1 MLYNKSRTRWLASV
15 EVSLYIENLESVLF
29 LVFVRG
35 GFFLGILDLLLGSE
49 NNDAIAQLAKQ
60 LGVSEE
66 QARSVVKEVT
76 PALTRGMQ
84 HNTQNQDGV
93 DGLIA
98 ALRSGNHS
106 RYIENPSVL
115 GTQDNIDDG
124 NSILGH
130 IFGSKEV
137 SRNVAEHASEQ
148 TGIAS
153 SLIKKALP
161 IVATMVMASLG
172 KSLFSGT
179 ASANSNTANNQ
190 EQPSGGILSS
200 LLDSDRDGSIMDD
213 VLGMAFKMAFR

>member
-1 MLYNKSRTRWLASV
+1 MHTNFDF
-15 EVSLYIENLESVLF
+15 I
-29 LVFVRG
+29 RG
-35 GFFLGILDLLLGSE
+35 GFFLGILDILLGSQ
-49 NNDAIAQLAKQ
+49 NSDAIAQLAKQ

-66 QARSVVKEVT
+66 QARAVVKEVT

-84 HNTQNQDGV
+84 HNTKDETGV
-93 DGLIA
+93 EGLIT
-98 ALRSGNHS
+98 ALRTGNHS
-106 RYIENPSVL
+106 RYMENPQVL
-115 GTQDNIDDG
+115 GTQENIDDG

-137 SRNVAEHASEQ
+137 SRNVAEHASQE

-172 KSLFSGT
+172 KSLFGGT
-179 ASANSNTANNQ
+179 ASASTGS
-190 EQPSGGILSS
+190 EQPASGGILSS
-200 LLDSDRDGSIMDD
+200 LLDSDRDGSIIDD

>member
-1 MLYNKSRTRWLASV
+1 MHTNFDF
-15 EVSLYIENLESVLF
+15 I
-29 LVFVRG
+29 RG
-35 GFFLGILDLLLGSE
+35 GFFLGILDMLLGSQ
-49 NNDAIAQLAKQ
+49 NSDAITQLAKQ

-66 QARSVVKEVT
+66 QARAVVKEVT

-84 HNTQNQDGV
+84 HNTKDESGV
-93 DGLIA
+93 EGLIT
-98 ALRSGNHS
+98 ALRTGNHS
-106 RYIENPSVL
+106 RYMENPKVL
-115 GTQDNIDDG
+115 GTQENIDDG

-137 SRNVAEHASEQ
+137 SRNVAEHASQE

-179 ASANSNTANNQ
+179 ASASTGN
-190 EQPSGGILSS
+190 EQPSGGLLSS
-200 LLDSDRDGSIMDD
+200 LLDSDRDGSIIDD

>member
-1 MLYNKSRTRWLASV
+1 M
-15 EVSLYIENLESVLF
+15 
-29 LVFVRG
+29 
-35 GFFLGILDLLLGSE
+35 GILDVLLGSE

-60 LGVSEE
+60 LGVSED
-66 QARSVVKEVT
+66 QARAVVKEVT

-84 HNTQNQDGV
+84 HNTQAQGV

-98 ALRSGNHS
+98 ALRTGNHS
-106 RYIENPSVL
+106 RYVENPKVL
-115 GTQDNIDDG
+115 GTQENIEDG

-130 IFGSKEV
+130 IFGSKDV
-137 SRNVAEHASEQ
+137 SRNVAEHASQE

-172 KSLFSGT
+172 KSLFSNT
-179 ASANSNTANNQ
+179 ASANTSTANDQ
-190 EQPSGGILSS
+190 QPSGGILTS
-200 LLDSDRDGSIMDD
+200 LLDSDRDGSIIDD

>member
-1 MLYNKSRTRWLASV
+1 M
-15 EVSLYIENLESVLF
+15 
-29 LVFVRG
+29 
-35 GFFLGILDLLLGSE
+35 LLGSQ
-49 NNDAIAQLAKQ
+49 NSDAVAQLAQK
-60 LGVSEE
+60 LGVSED
-66 QARSVVKEVT
+66 QARAVIKEVT

-84 HNTQNQDGV
+84 HNTQNQGGL

-98 ALRSGNHS
+98 ALQSGNHS
-106 RYIENPSVL
+106 RYIDNPSVL
-115 GTQDNIDDG
+115 GTQANVDDG

-137 SRNVAEHASEQ
+137 SRNVAEHASQQ
-148 TGIAS
+148 TGVAS

-172 KSLFSGT
+172 KSLFGGT
-179 ASANSNTANNQ
+179 AQASTGEQSNT
-190 EQPSGGILSS
+190 GGILSS